1 MVEKRG
7 AAAAPLGYLL
17 VFVANE
23 WGSAGSSEED
33 LCCRKSSASRAQAGL
48 RSRSQLLAGHAGW
61 SAASACARGE
71 RCGSEAKLRSVVM
84 LLCRQGHSDRAAG
97 TLLTQV
103 FHTPCCLLVLAF
115 HAAGRCFLTLTVVLC
130 SLGCSVAAVA
140 AQRAGQQNHCC

>member
-1 MVEKRG
+1 MGISWCLLLPSGALLGAQRRISAAGRAVLAEPRQGSG
-7 AAAAPLGYLL
+7 AAASCLPDTQVG
-17 VFVANE
+17 
-23 WGSAGSSEED
+23 
-33 LCCRKSSASRAQAGL
+33 AQGV
-48 RSRSQLLAGHAGW
+48 
-61 SAASACARGE
+61 CARGE